1 MGNRPG
7 HNELPENALVGD
19 EQVYSV
25 DPAPEYNEYKSQDEA
40 QGGGTVDVH
49 EVAVRVDKVVL
60 DPDSPE
66 AVQIPDAGRG
76 KVDLPIHQL
85 ASPSPEQQLASGDA
99 EEGPAE
105 EDVTPLQEDNEEEL
119 ASGDAEE
126 GPAEE
131 DVTPLQEDNEEE

>member
-25 DPAPEYNEYKSQDEA
+25 DPAPEYNEYKSQ
-40 QGGGTVDVH
+40 
-49 EVAVRVDKVVL
+49 DKVVL